1 MPRTAQLLANSCG
14 LTNLT
19 DTCRD
24 LVVTNGQM
32 SREGMRG
39 EVSSGTR
46 TLDTFRSDV
55 GKYLAQQ
62 QQIKALAA
70 SVDCGVVRIR
80 LQVRHQGMQAR
91 CCLSHV
97 LPYPA

>member
-1 MPRTAQLLANSCG
+1 MH
-14 LTNLT
+14 TNLS

-24 LVVTNGQM
+24 LVVKNGQM
-32 SREGMRG
+32 SREGMRE
-39 EVSSGTR
+39 EVRSGTR

-80 LQVRHQGMQAR
+80 LQVIHQKACR
-91 CCLSHV
+91 RYVACHV
-97 LPYPA
+97 FFHTLRENNTT